1 MEENKKI
8 KWHPGFYAGIEYE
21 LREYREI
28 LEFDREH
35 VLSKEP
41 VQMDMLIIKKNT
53 EMVIDQAIGNI
64 FRKYNVIEYKSPE
77 DGLNIDDFYKTI
89 GYACFYKG
97 YGCRVNAIDARE
109 LTISLFRFSRPVNLI
124 KTLQELGAVIEEK
137 YSGVYYVNGI
147 INIPVQIVV
156 IGELERD
163 LYASLKI
170 LVNKADKETIKKF
183 LSDTGNIKTKA
194 ERENIDALLQV
205 SVSANREIYEEI
217 RRESPMCE
225 ALRELMK
232 DDIDKAVEQAV
243 EKAVEQAVEQAK
255 ITARFEDGLSFEEI
269 ATRTNVSVE
278 KVKDV
283 LKEQGLI

>member
-1 MEENKKI
+1 M
-8 KWHPGFYAGIEYE
+8 
-21 LREYREI
+21 
-28 LEFDREH
+28 
-35 VLSKEP
+35 
-41 VQMDMLIIKKNT
+41 
-53 EMVIDQAIGNI
+53 
-64 FRKYNVIEYKSPE
+64 
-77 DGLNIDDFYKTI
+77 
-89 GYACFYKG
+89 
-97 YGCRVNAIDARE
+97 
-109 LTISLFRFSRPVNLI
+109 
-124 KTLQELGAVIEEK
+124 GAVIEEK

-147 INIPVQIVV
+147 INIPIQIVV

-243 EKAVEQAVEQAK
+243 EQAK

>member
-1 MEENKKI
+1 M
-8 KWHPGFYAGIEYE
+8 
-21 LREYREI
+21 
-28 LEFDREH
+28 
-35 VLSKEP
+35 
-41 VQMDMLIIKKNT
+41 
-53 EMVIDQAIGNI
+53 
-64 FRKYNVIEYKSPE
+64 
-77 DGLNIDDFYKTI
+77 
-89 GYACFYKG
+89 
-97 YGCRVNAIDARE
+97 
-109 LTISLFRFSRPVNLI
+109 
-124 KTLQELGAVIEEK
+124 QELGAVIEEK

-232 DDIDKAVEQAV
+232 DDID
-243 EKAVEQAVEQAK
+243 QAVEQAK

>member
-1 MEENKKI
+1 M
-8 KWHPGFYAGIEYE
+8 
-21 LREYREI
+21 
-28 LEFDREH
+28 
-35 VLSKEP
+35 
-41 VQMDMLIIKKNT
+41 
-53 EMVIDQAIGNI
+53 
-64 FRKYNVIEYKSPE
+64 
-77 DGLNIDDFYKTI
+77 
-89 GYACFYKG
+89 
-97 YGCRVNAIDARE
+97 
-109 LTISLFRFSRPVNLI
+109 
-124 KTLQELGAVIEEK
+124 GAVIEEK
-137 YSGVYYVNGI
+137 YSGGYYVNGI
-147 INIPVQIVV
+147 INISVQIVV

-170 LVNKADKETIKKF
+170 LVNKADKEIIKKF
-183 LSDTGNIKTKA
+183 LSDTGDIKTKA

-243 EKAVEQAVEQAK
+243 EQAK